1 MTMHRLLSFIRRDAR
16 HAYANAVSIVVMV
29 GILVVPSF
37 YAWFNIAGSWDPY
50 GNTKNL
56 KVALVNEDE
65 GYESDLVPLKLNL
78 GDEVVSTL
86 LASSSIGYEPAA
98 RDKAE
103 SGLAAGSYY
112 AALIIPKDF
121 SSCLLSGLGG
131 EARQAKVTFM
141 QNQKANAIA
150 EIVTNKASSSI
161 QEDIDTGFARAVTDV
176 GTGAL
181 KQLSGMLDDG
191 QLATVARAMQ
201 SALDGSAQ
209 TLSSTAG
216 SVQAAGDLVGSAQ
229 RLLDAS
235 STSLSTLTDTEG
247 GLAAAL
253 RDGADG
259 VRGLD
264 GALEDATASV
274 KGALDTGVASL
285 GGVSAAIGNAM
296 DTAGGH
302 IDRMTSALADVDSA
316 IQQRLDALRKLADTL
331 DGQDTLVKQMES
343 HFQVGSAEY
352 TKVLEVSL
360 TIEGLAQRV
369 GRAIEELE
377 NLSAGIERTVGDLE
391 QGRTDADTARAELT
405 QMVTDAQ
412 SALTSA
418 GDSFNTSLD
427 GSLTD
432 LAGTLEATATGA
444 DSALQDLER
453 TGAAVAAAT
462 QAASGNL
469 DGMHTTLGQTA
480 EDLESA
486 ATRIGE
492 LQGALSRALD
502 SSDMDQVRTIL
513 LTSPAELGAFM
524 AEPVSIERHAVFPVE
539 NNGSAMAPF
548 YTTLAIWI
556 GGVVLAA
563 LIKATPSAQALQE
576 TGCTVTQAYLGRL
589 ALFCSTGIIQATIIC
604 IGDVGY
610 LGVQCAHPG
619 LFLLAGC
626 LASVVFISI
635 IFALTSSFGDIG
647 KAVAVVLMVVQVAG
661 AGGTFPAQM
670 LPPVF
675 QTIYAW
681 LPFVHA
687 EGAMRAA
694 LFGVYNGDFWIQL
707 AILAAY
713 AVPALALG
721 LLLCRPTATA
731 VKRFEEAL
739 ESTHVM

>member
-229 RLLDAS
+229 HLLDAS
-235 STSLSTLTDTEG
+235 STSLSALTDTEG

-274 KGALDTGVASL
+274 KGALDTGAASL
-285 GGVSAAIGNAM
+285 DGVSAAIGNAM

-377 NLSAGIERTVGDLE
+377 NLSAGIERTAGDLE
-391 QGRTDADTARAELT
+391 QGRADADTARAELT
-405 QMVTDAQ
+405 QMVADAQ

-469 DGMHTTLGQTA
+469 DGMHATLGQTA

-589 ALFCSTGIIQATIIC
+589 ALFCSTGIIQAAIIC

-694 LFGVYNGDFWIQL
+694 LFGVYNDDFWIQL

>member
-1 MTMHRLLSFIRRDAR
+1 MTMHHLLSFIRRDAR

-229 RLLDAS
+229 HLLDAS
-235 STSLSTLTDTEG
+235 STSLSALTDTEG

-274 KGALDTGVASL
+274 KGALDTGAASL
-285 GGVSAAIGNAM
+285 DGVSAAIGNAM

-302 IDRMTSALADVDSA
+302 IDRMASALADVDSA

-369 GRAIEELE
+369 GRAIAELE
-377 NLSAGIERTVGDLE
+377 NLSAGIEGTVGDLE

-589 ALFCSTGIIQATIIC
+589 ALFCSTGIIQAAIIC

-721 LLLCRPTATA
+721 LLLRRPTATA

>member
-209 TLSSTAG
+209 TLASTAG

-229 RLLDAS
+229 HLLDAS
-235 STSLSTLTDTEG
+235 STSLSALTDTEG

-274 KGALDTGVASL
+274 KGALDTGAASL
-285 GGVSAAIGNAM
+285 DGVSAAIGNAM

-589 ALFCSTGIIQATIIC
+589 ALFCSTGIIQAAIIC

-661 AGGTFPAQM
+661 AGGTFPAHM

-721 LLLCRPTATA
+721 LLLRRPTATA

>member
-1 MTMHRLLSFIRRDAR
+1 MTMHHLLSFIRRDAR

-229 RLLDAS
+229 HLLDAS
-235 STSLSTLTDTEG
+235 STSLSALTDTEG

-274 KGALDTGVASL
+274 KGALDTGAASL
-285 GGVSAAIGNAM
+285 DGVSAAIGNAM

-589 ALFCSTGIIQATIIC
+589 ALFCSTGIIQAAIIC

-721 LLLCRPTATA
+721 LLLRRPTATA
-731 VKRFEEAL
+731 VGRFEEAL

>member
-229 RLLDAS
+229 HLLDAS
-235 STSLSTLTDTEG
+235 STSLSALTDTEG

-274 KGALDTGVASL
+274 KGALDTGAASL
-285 GGVSAAIGNAM
+285 DGVSAAIGNAM

-377 NLSAGIERTVGDLE
+377 NLSAGIERTAGDLE

-405 QMVTDAQ
+405 QMVADAQ

-589 ALFCSTGIIQATIIC
+589 ALFCSTGIIQAAIIC

-721 LLLCRPTATA
+721 LLLRRPTATA

>member
-56 KVALVNEDE
+56 KVALVNEDA

-86 LASSSIGYEPAA
+86 LESSSIGYEPVA
-98 RDKAE
+98 RDEAE

-141 QNQKANAIA
+141 QNQKTNAIA
-150 EIVTNKASSSI
+150 EIVTNEASSSI
-161 QEDIDTGFARAVTDV
+161 QEDIDTGFAKAVTDV

-181 KQLSGMLDDG
+181 KQLSSMLDDG
-191 QLATVARAMQ
+191 QLATVARAME

-209 TLSSTAG
+209 TLSSTAS

-235 STSLSTLTDTEG
+235 PTSLSALTDTEG

-253 RDGADG
+253 RDGANG

-264 GALEDATASV
+264 GTLKNTTASV
-274 KGALDTGVASL
+274 KGALDAGAASL
-285 GGVSAAIGNAM
+285 DGVSDAIGSAM
-296 DTAGGH
+296 ETAGGH
-302 IDRMTSALADVDSA
+302 IERLTSALTTVDST
-316 IQQRLDALRKLADTL
+316 IQQRLDALRTVADSL
-331 DGQDTLVKQMES
+331 NGQDTLVKQMES
-343 HFQVGSAEY
+343 HYQVGSAGY
-352 TKVLEVSL
+352 TKIHEVSL
-360 TIEGLAQRV
+360 TIDGLSDRV
-369 GRAIEELE
+369 DLAIKELE
-377 NLSAGIERTVGDLE
+377 NLSAGIEGTVGDLE
-391 QGRTDADTARAELT
+391 QGRTDAEGAQAELT
-405 QMVTDAQ
+405 QMVADAQ
-412 SALTSA
+412 SALSTA
-418 GDSFNTSLD
+418 GDSLSTSLD
-427 GSLTD
+427 SSLTD
-432 LAGTLEATATGA
+432 LASTLQATANGA
-444 DSALQDLER
+444 DTALQDLEQ

-462 QAASGNL
+462 QAASGNM
-469 DGMHTTLGQTA
+469 DGMHATLGHTA

-486 ATRIGE
+486 ATRISE
-492 LQGALSRALD
+492 LQGELSDALD

-563 LIKATPSAQALQE
+563 LIKATPSARALRE

-589 ALFCSTGIIQATIIC
+589 ALFCGTGIIQAAIIC

-675 QTIYAW
+675 QMIYEW

-694 LFGVYNGDFWIQL
+694 LFGVYNGDFWVQL

-721 LLLCRPTATA
+721 LLLRRPTAHA

-739 ESTHVM
+739 ESTRVM

>member
-1 MTMHRLLSFIRRDAR
+1 MHRLLSFIRRDTR

-181 KQLSGMLDDG
+181 KRLSGMLDDG

-235 STSLSTLTDTEG
+235 STSLSALTDTEG

-274 KGALDTGVASL
+274 KGALDTGAASL
-285 GGVSAAIGNAM
+285 DGVSAAIGNAM

-589 ALFCSTGIIQATIIC
+589 ALFCSTGIIQAAIIC

-721 LLLCRPTATA
+721 LLLRRPTATA

>member
-1 MTMHRLLSFIRRDAR
+1 MTMNRLLSFIRRDAR
-16 HAYANAVSIVVMV
+16 HAYANAMSIVVMV

-50 GNTKNL
+50 ANTKNL
-56 KVALVNEDE
+56 RVAIVNEDE
-65 GYESDLVPLKLNL
+65 GYEGDLVPLKLNL

-86 LASSSIGYEPAA
+86 LESSSIGYEAA
-98 RDKAE
+98 SRDEAE

-131 EARQAKVTFM
+131 DARQARVTFM

-150 EIVTNKASSSI
+150 EIVTNEAASSI
-161 QEDIDTGFARAVTDV
+161 QEDIDTGFAKAVTDV

-181 KQLSGMLDDG
+181 KQLSGMLDDE
-191 QLATVARAMQ
+191 QLATVARAME
-201 SALDGSAQ
+201 SALEGGAQ

-216 SVQAAGDLVGSAQ
+216 SVRAAGDLVGSAQ
-229 RLLDAS
+229 HLLDAS
-235 STSLSTLTDTEG
+235 STSISALTDTEG
-247 GLAAAL
+247 GLSAAL

-264 GALEDATASV
+264 SALEDATASV
-274 KGALDTGVASL
+274 KGALDSGAASL
-285 GGVSAAIGNAM
+285 DGVSDAINSAI

-302 IDRMTSALADVDSA
+302 IERMTTALTDVEGA
-316 IQQRLDALRKLADTL
+316 IQQRLDELRKIADSL
-331 DGQDTLVKQMES
+331 DGLDALVKQMEG
-343 HFQVGSAEY
+343 HYLVGSAEY
-352 TKVLEVSL
+352 AKAHEIGVTL
-360 TIEGLAQRV
+360 EGLAGRV
-369 GRAIEELE
+369 DRAIEELE
-377 NLSAGIERTVGDLE
+377 SLSAGIEGTVGDLE
-391 QGRTDADTARAELT
+391 RGRADAEDARARLT
-405 QMVTDAQ
+405 QMVADAQ
-412 SALTSA
+412 SALISA
-418 GDSFNTSLD
+418 GDPLNASLG
-427 GSLTD
+427 GSLAD
-432 LAGTLEATATGA
+432 LAGALGATAAGA
-444 DSALQDLER
+444 DVALQDLES

-462 QAASGNL
+462 QAAGGSLG
-469 DGMHTTLGQTA
+469 GMHATLDQTA
-480 EDLESA
+480 EGLESD
-486 ATRIGE
+486 ATRVGE
-492 LQGALSRALD
+492 LRGALSDALD

-513 LTSPAELGAFM
+513 LSSPTELGAFM
-524 AEPVSIERHAVFPVE
+524 AEPVSIQRHAVFPVE

-563 LIKATPSAQALQE
+563 LVKAAPSARELQE

-589 ALFCSTGIIQATIIC
+589 ALFCGTGIIQAAIIC
-604 IGDVGY
+604 VGDVGY

-626 LASVVFISI
+626 LASIVFISI

-647 KAVAVVLMVVQVAG
+647 KAVAVVLMVMQVAG

-675 QTIYAW
+675 QMVYAW

-694 LFGVYNGDFWIQL
+694 LFGIYNGDFWLQL

-721 LLLCRPTATA
+721 LLLRRPTAHA

>member
-235 STSLSTLTDTEG
+235 STSLSALTDTEG

-274 KGALDTGVASL
+274 KGALDTGAASL
-285 GGVSAAIGNAM
+285 DGVSAAIGNAM

-391 QGRTDADTARAELT
+391 QGRTDADAARAELT

-548 YTTLAIWI
+548 YTTLSIWI

-589 ALFCSTGIIQATIIC
+589 ALFCSTGIIQAAIIC

-694 LFGVYNGDFWIQL
+694 LFGAYNGDFWIQL

>member
-229 RLLDAS
+229 HLLDAS
-235 STSLSTLTDTEG
+235 STSLSALTDTEG

-274 KGALDTGVASL
+274 KGALDTGAASL
-285 GGVSAAIGNAM
+285 DGVSAAIGNAM

-302 IDRMTSALADVDSA
+302 IDRMASALADVDSA

-405 QMVTDAQ
+405 QMVADAQ

-432 LAGTLEATATGA
+432 LAGTLEVTATGA

-589 ALFCSTGIIQATIIC
+589 ALFCSTGIIQAAIIC

-647 KAVAVVLMVVQVAG
+647 KAFAVVLMVVQVAG

-721 LLLCRPTATA
+721 LLLRRPTATA